1 MEQQQTLQQQ
11 QQRVIDEFSPKKL
24 ILQIQELFKYVLRKW
39 YIILVAG
46 ILCSTTAWFYY
57 KKKKT
62 EFIAEI
68 TFAIDEEITKQKKS
82 GLSEITEQLGLGPSD
97 AGLLYNSESNFAIL
111 MMSRLM
117 MENTL
122 RKQVPETKPHYT
134 YADFFL
140 DSLNLRNKWMKG
152 SKYITTK
159 FDSTAKSKE
168 EQLFQN
174 GIITKIQEFITSK
187 CIKID
192 KKLSGSNILSV
203 SCISEHELFSKMLLE
218 ELVNNVTEHYVNA
231 QTLRA
236 KVNMIAINKRID
248 SVKRAYIGTLYAKAS
263 IADANINVV
272 RQRATVPGI
281 SKQTDADILRSAYID
296 LALNLESA
304 KTSLLKNTPVVQVL
318 DAPVLPLKTNT
329 VNTLRKSALFFIIG
343 VFITALFIGLHAVYR
358 FIMTV

>member
-1 MEQQQTLQQQ
+1 MEQQILQQQ
-11 QQRVIDEFSPKKL
+11 PQRVIDEFSPKKL
-24 ILQIQELFKYVLRKW
+24 ILQVQNLIKYVLRKW
-39 YIILVAG
+39 YIILLAG
-46 ILCSTTAWFYY
+46 IICSAAAWLYY
-57 KKKKT
+57 SKKKKT

-82 GLSEITEQLGLGPSD
+82 GLSEITEQLGLGSSD

-122 RKQVPETKPHYT
+122 RKQVPEMKPHYT

-140 DSLNLRNKWMKG
+140 DSLKLKDKWMKR
-152 SKYITTK
+152 SKYSATK
-159 FDSTAKSKE
+159 FDSIAKSKE

-174 GIITKIQEFITSK
+174 SIITNIQGFISSK

-203 SCISEHELFSKMLLE
+203 SCTSEHELFSKMLLE
-218 ELVNNVTEHYVNA
+218 ELVNNVTEHYINA

-236 KVNMIAINKRID
+236 KANMLAINKRID
-248 SVKRAYIGTLYAKAS
+248 SVKRAYTGALYSRAGM
-263 IADANINVV
+263 ADANINVV
-272 RQRATVPGI
+272 RQRATVSGI
-281 SKQTDADILRSAYID
+281 NKQTDADILKSAYVD

-304 KTSLLKNTPVVQVL
+304 KTSLLKNTPVIQIL
-318 DAPVLPLKTNT
+318 DAPVLPLKKITPA
-329 VNTLRKSALFFIIG
+329 VLRKALLFFILG
-343 VFITALFIGLHAVYR
+343 AFVATLMIGLLAVYKH
-358 FIMTV
+358 IMAD